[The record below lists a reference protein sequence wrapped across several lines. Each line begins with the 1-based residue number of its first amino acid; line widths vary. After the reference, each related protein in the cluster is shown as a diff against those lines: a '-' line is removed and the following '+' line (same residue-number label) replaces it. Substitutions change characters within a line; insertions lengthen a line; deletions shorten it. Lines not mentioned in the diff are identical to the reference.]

1 MHHRRVQVEHIGR
14 VASSM
19 QMHIQPLHKRCL
31 ARACPRS
38 IVSYPYYIW
47 VNGSTGHADADNHSR
62 RHCRWTEGRREK
74 GPGRTKIL
82 AVGRKVLGSAHRQR
96 NFTQVHS
103 TQQTTPARRSLARS
117 LRLRC
122 RRCLSPRPPPLLLLP
137 KWRPRTSPSTP
148 HKSTQ
153 KPGLYP
159 PFPRPSPF
167 TCPNK
172 VH

>member
-14 VASSM
+14 IASSM
-19 QMHIQPLHKRCL
+19 QMHIQPLHKRCF
-31 ARACPRS
+31 ARACPPS

-47 VNGSTGHADADNHSR
+47 MNGSTGHADADNHSR
-62 RHCRWTEGRREK
+62 RHCRWTEGQK
-74 GPGRTKIL
+74 GERTRANKNF
-82 AVGRKVLGSAHRQR
+82 GCRKEGFGISAPSTELYARPLHTSRQHPH
-96 NFTQVHS
+96 V
-103 TQQTTPARRSLARS
+103 ARS
-117 LRLRC
+117 LRLHC

-167 TCPNK
+167 TCPNM